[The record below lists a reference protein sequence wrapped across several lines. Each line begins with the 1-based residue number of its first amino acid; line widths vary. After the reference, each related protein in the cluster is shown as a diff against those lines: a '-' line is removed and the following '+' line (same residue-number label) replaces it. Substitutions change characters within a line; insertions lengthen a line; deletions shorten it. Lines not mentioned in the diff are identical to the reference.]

1 MAQTAR
7 TSLQAL
13 APNESPPA
21 DAELINALT
30 AQLAELMT
38 AQSPQNLNGT
48 DDLTAEIEAE
58 MAQSLL
64 ASEPSPA
71 TAPSTSLETG
81 AQNLDQ
87 LLGELDRLW
96 SLSG

>member
-13 APNESPPA
+13 APKESPPA

-38 AQSPQNLNGT
+38 AQSPQNPSVT

-71 TAPSTSLETG
+71 TAPSTSPETG
-81 AQNLDQ
+81 GQNLDQ

>member
-13 APNESPPA
+13 APNESPAA

-38 AQSPQNLNGT
+38 AQSPQKPTAG

-58 MAQSLL
+58 MAQSLQ
-64 ASEPSPA
+64 ASAPSPLT
-71 TAPSTSLETG
+71 TAPSSHESG
-81 AQNLDQ
+81 GQNLDQ

-96 SLSG
+96 SQSS